1 MSYAHIIGAGIAL
14 PKKAVSNRELSE
26 MFPALAV
33 SDEWIRKNV
42 GIRQRY
48 LADSNESLVEVMV
61 QASRDAI
68 DQAGVSKIDRII
80 VGVNTQAS
88 QLPTTAGYV
97 ASRLREQWDLSSCWC
112 MDIQN
117 GCPSGLAAVG
127 LGADSIRC
135 GQAETVLAI
144 GGDFNSRMLDYF
156 ERNASLLMGD
166 GASAF
171 VLTRHDNP
179 GRGDLS
185 VRVLSHWEQ
194 SDYDSADI
202 MGLRS
207 SLSDFSPFEI
217 SHRTR
222 DAALAAVRDIN
233 GDGPLCDRLTPELKE
248 KLLDINSD
256 LRKTAFPLG
265 GLPYDPKRYRHFI
278 MLGAEVLEK
287 IRRVVPDCGYLP
299 VLRRAGIGSDLFE
312 SYGLNEVN
320 RVSEIP
326 RKVKKKFLKQ
336 LSERFELFIPH
347 QANLRAHQNLSTAL
361 RIPMNRIYSN
371 IAEYANTSAGAAGI
385 ALCESFEKPS
395 RYETIRG
402 TPELIEAPRFERGSK
417 AVVVS
422 FGAGTH
428 VVYLALDRVK

>member
-1 MSYAHIIGAGIAL
+1 
-14 PKKAVSNRELSE
+14 
-26 MFPALAV
+26 
-33 SDEWIRKNV
+33 
-42 GIRQRY
+42 
-48 LADSNESLVEVMV
+48 
-61 QASRDAI
+61 
-68 DQAGVSKIDRII
+68 
-80 VGVNTQAS
+80 
-88 QLPTTAGYV
+88 
-97 ASRLREQWDLSSCWC
+97 

-265 GLPYDPKRYRHFI
+265 GLPYDPKRYPHFI